1 MSEMDSGAVFS
12 DRERAVIEAAAARI
26 VPSDE
31 GPGAREAGVI
41 EYIEGLLATDD
52 VDADISPR
60 EKKEYANFV
69 LGSMGGRTEEQQAAL
84 FKLNGLGSRHRQAY
98 RAGVVELDRLAAGLR
113 SGADFCGLDGAGQDQ
128 VLSILDDRNDRF
140 FTLLLTHTMEG
151 FYGHPRHGGNKDRA
165 GWQVLGYPGPSFP
178 HGNESPYGWYDANVP
193 DEFAKPKRG
202 PVRASAARDGED
214 HSS

>member
-1 MSEMDSGAVFS
+1 MSETDSGGVFS
-12 DRERAVIEAAAARI
+12 DHERAAIEAAAARI

-52 VDADISPR
+52 VDTDVSPR

-69 LGSMGGRTEEQQAAL
+69 LGSMGGRTEEQQATL

-98 RAGVVELDRLAAGLR
+98 RDGVVELDRLAAGLR
-113 SGADFCGLDGAGQDQ
+113 SGADFCGLDDAGQDQ
-128 VLSILDDRNDRF
+128 VLGILDERNDPF

-151 FYGHPRHGGNKDRA
+151 FYGHPRHGGNKDRV

-193 DEFAKPKRG
+193 DEFAGVVSRKFTR
-202 PVRASAARDGED
+202 
-214 HSS
+214 